1 MYICFWCFIGLIT
14 SVGWHEEAISICF
27 FNNDIDIILAKKKE
41 MSAFPIIIFIYYL
54 KKSVNKKYVL
64 VKKNLFGFQNSILLL
79 FLSKYTF

>member
-1 MYICFWCFIGLIT
+1 MKKPFQFF
-14 SVGWHEEAISICF
+14 F

-79 FLSKYTF
+79 FLSK